1 MNAIRTVNWKYIITS
16 LLIGAALS
24 LAAAPVGWAKED
36 KLPEVDS
43 QGLHLIKDSKVRV
56 AYALPGASL
65 AAYNKVK
72 LLDTYVAFKK
82 NYQRDY
88 NLQEV
93 GLEGRVTDKD
103 LEGVKTRLAAEFTKE
118 FTKVLTKKGY
128 PVVDETGPDVLLL
141 RPAIINLNVAAPDT
155 MRGSAMSATIVRSAG
170 DMTLYMELY
179 DSATS
184 KLIARVIDP
193 QTDYDGF
200 AERANR
206 VTNKAAADQIIGR
219 WATLLAKR
227 LDEAKESSAGK

>member
-1 MNAIRTVNWKYIITS
+1 MILIRTVNVKRLITS
-16 LLIGAALS
+16 LLLGAV
-24 LAAAPVGWAKED
+24 LAMTAAPASWAKKD
-36 KLPEVDS
+36 RLPEVDS
-43 QGLHLIKDSKVRV
+43 HGLHLIKDSKVRV
-56 AYALPGASL
+56 AYALPGATLS
-65 AAYNKVK
+65 AYSKIK
-72 LLDTYVAFKK
+72 LLDVYVAFKK
-82 NYQRDY
+82 DYERDY

-93 GLEGRVTDKD
+93 GLQGRVSDKD

-179 DSATS
+179 DSATNE
-184 KLIARVIDP
+184 LLARVIDP
-193 QTDYDGF
+193 QADDAGF

-227 LDEAKESSAGK
+227 LDEAKESSTGK